1 MNHYQINK
9 KYLKQLVARHVKEGF
24 LKRKQIIE
32 LVINEFQDL
41 DDNIYNDDAADDATG
56 NLNGDAAAN
65 QLDLIANNRTRRLRQ
80 LELWTDHALAQQRE
94 EERRYPPLTDCD
106 RIERAFQKLQE
117 QNIIARQHFSCCNS
131 CGHRQ
136 IESEGIKLMMRG
148 QKKRGYVFYHKD
160 DTERAARSG
169 LLYLTFGAF
178 TELAL
183 DEEKLEN
190 QSYIRSK
197 IKGDTRG
204 EIKGKTEPEIET
216 ETQIDT
222 DSEERKSSTNGQSSQ
237 SGGSAQ
243 SDSLGRLGQ
252 SGQLGQ
258 AGQSGQFGPSSQS
271 GQLRPLGQFDQLGPL
286 SQLERNQ
293 QIGEIVQETLAS
305 EGLEVSWSGSALHR
319 ISVTLNWQ
327 KRRKDAVGLENDSSD
342 REKSDR
348 QGSGS
353 FKRKRAN
360 LRIVG

>member
-190 QSYIRSK
+190 QAYIRSE
-197 IKGDTRG
+197 IKGEYKG
-204 EIKGKTEPEIET
+204 EIKGKTE
-216 ETQIDT
+216 
-222 DSEERKSSTNGQSSQ
+222 
-237 SGGSAQ
+237 
-243 SDSLGRLGQ
+243 
-252 SGQLGQ
+252 
-258 AGQSGQFGPSSQS
+258 
-271 GQLRPLGQFDQLGPL
+271 FDQLGPL

>member
-24 LKRKQIIE
+24 LKRKQIID
-32 LVINEFQDL
+32 LLINEFQDL
-41 DDNIYNDDAADDATG
+41 DDNIANDNDEDNDDDATG
-56 NLNGDAAAN
+56 NLSGETAAR
-65 QLDLIANNRTRRLRQ
+65 QLDLTANTRARRLRQ
-80 LELWTDHALAQQRE
+80 LEIWTDHALAQHQE

-178 TELAL
+178 TEPAL

-190 QSYIRSK
+190 QAYIRREIEGEYK
-197 IKGDTRG
+197 G
-204 EIKGKTEPEIET
+204 EIKGKTE
-216 ETQIDT
+216 
-222 DSEERKSSTNGQSSQ
+222 
-237 SGGSAQ
+237 
-243 SDSLGRLGQ
+243 
-252 SGQLGQ
+252 
-258 AGQSGQFGPSSQS
+258 
-271 GQLRPLGQFDQLGPL
+271 FDQLGPL

>member
-1 MNHYQINK
+1 M
-9 KYLKQLVARHVKEGF
+9 KEGF
-24 LKRKQIIE
+24 LKRKQIID
-32 LVINEFQDL
+32 LLINEFQDL
-41 DDNIYNDDAADDATG
+41 DDNIANDNDEDNDDDATG
-56 NLNGDAAAN
+56 NLSGETAAN

-190 QSYIRSK
+190 QAYIRSE
-197 IKGDTRG
+197 IKGEYKG
-204 EIKGKTEPEIET
+204 EIKGKTE
-216 ETQIDT
+216 
-222 DSEERKSSTNGQSSQ
+222 
-237 SGGSAQ
+237 
-243 SDSLGRLGQ
+243 
-252 SGQLGQ
+252 
-258 AGQSGQFGPSSQS
+258 
-271 GQLRPLGQFDQLGPL
+271 FDQLGPL

>member
-24 LKRKQIIE
+24 LKRKQIID
-32 LVINEFQDL
+32 LLINEFQDL
-41 DDNIYNDDAADDATG
+41 DDNIANDNDEDNDDDATG
-56 NLNGDAAAN
+56 NLSGETAAN

-190 QSYIRSK
+190 QAYIRSE
-197 IKGDTRG
+197 IKGEYKG
-204 EIKGKTEPEIET
+204 EIKGKTE
-216 ETQIDT
+216 
-222 DSEERKSSTNGQSSQ
+222 
-237 SGGSAQ
+237 
-243 SDSLGRLGQ
+243 
-252 SGQLGQ
+252 
-258 AGQSGQFGPSSQS
+258 
-271 GQLRPLGQFDQLGPL
+271 FDQLGPL

>member
-56 NLNGDAAAN
+56 NLNGDAAASP
-65 QLDLIANNRTRRLRQ
+65 LDLIANNRTRRLRQ
-80 LELWTDHALAQQRE
+80 LEIWTDHALAQHRE

-190 QSYIRSK
+190 QAYIRSE
-197 IKGDTRG
+197 IKGELKRDTNG

-237 SGGSAQ
+237 NGASGTSGASGGSIR
-243 SDSLGRLGQ
+243 SDR

-258 AGQSGQFGPSSQS
+258 AGQSVSL
-271 GQLRPLGQFDQLGPL
+271 GQLDQLGPL